1 MRRATLIM
9 LIVLLALLA
18 GATTYQVV
26 LGGHRDRPSCG
37 PASPGG
43 LPTQGACVTTAPP

>member
-1 MRRATLIM
+1 MRRATLVM

-18 GATTYQVV
+18 GATTYQLL
-26 LGGHRDRPSCG
+26 LGGRHDRPSCG

-43 LPTQGACVTTAPP
+43 LPTRGACVTTPP